1 MGNCCSKFFLDEGL
15 ITIDLESQN
24 VNYEEDV
31 REEINNEKF
40 IIKLKYDNNSNK
52 IGVSKPEILLDVIH
66 VDTINSTM
74 PASEKYIDEGNAS
87 PFIYNTKIQT
97 AGVGKGNRKWAG
109 GIVGNLYTSTGIP
122 STYIKNELDNDIII
136 VKITAISIIQEL
148 NKLVKNEFYLKH
160 PNDILCKDK
169 NKLGGIIAKKYKDF
183 YIIGFGINIVD
194 KPEQDEIRKEGL
206 MPCYVKA
213 HLSDEM
219 EVPDALNLSINI
231 TKNILYYL
239 NSTSKNIS
247 QLFESYLVPS

>member
-87 PFIYNTKIQT
+87 PFIYNTKI
-97 AGVGKGNRKWAG
+97 AVFK
-109 GIVGNLYTSTGIP
+109 
-122 STYIKNELDNDIII
+122 
-136 VKITAISIIQEL
+136 
-148 NKLVKNEFYLKH
+148 F
-160 PNDILCKDK
+160 
-169 NKLGGIIAKKYKDF
+169 F
-183 YIIGFGINIVD
+183 F
-194 KPEQDEIRKEGL
+194 
-206 MPCYVKA
+206 
-213 HLSDEM
+213 
-219 EVPDALNLSINI
+219 
-231 TKNILYYL
+231 
-239 NSTSKNIS
+239 
-247 QLFESYLVPS
+247 